1 MSTPSINCD
10 RPDEPEGEGEPTTGI
25 RSDGR
30 VSSLAG
36 RRRRSAGSYLA
47 PKCCWSGRRPRKASR
62 MAIPG
67 PGYSITMR
75 VAAPPSASAA
85 GELTSAVGRAGGVIT
100 GFDVVESAA
109 GLMVVD
115 LSANCLSADH
125 AESLTDAVNALPGVL
140 VRKVSDR
147 TFLVHLGGKIE
158 VTSKVPLRNRD
169 DLSRAYTPGVARV
182 CMAIAKNP
190 DDARRLTIKR
200 NTVAV
205 VTDGT
210 AVLGLGNI
218 GPAAALPVMEGK
230 AG

>member
-10 RPDEPEGEGEPTTGI
+10 RPDEPEVEGEPTPGI

-75 VAAPPSASAA
+75 VAALLTSPAA
-85 GELTSAVGRAGGVIT
+85 GDLTSAVGRAGGVIT

-109 GLMVVD
+109 GLMVVE
-115 LSANCLSADH
+115 LSANCRCADH
-125 AESLTDAVNALPGVL
+125 AEALSEAV
-140 VRKVSDR
+140 
-147 TFLVHLGGKIE
+147 
-158 VTSKVPLRNRD
+158 
-169 DLSRAYTPGVARV
+169 
-182 CMAIAKNP
+182 
-190 DDARRLTIKR
+190 
-200 NTVAV
+200 
-205 VTDGT
+205 
-210 AVLGLGNI
+210 
-218 GPAAALPVMEGK
+218 
-230 AG
+230 